1 MEGHPQLSGRLADF
15 SSVPGYAYQPHKLTA
30 YSLGVPRAMCQHA
43 EEHSCPKS
51 VHTISGS
58 MFRFRGDESPPLAR
72 LRGDETS
79 PLVRSRGDESP
90 PLART
95 HGGHF
100 VFPAPFRQGS
110 SGQLKDFQRLLGLR
124 AADSAVCHL
133 GLSHM
138 RPLQLWLESRVP
150 WTAWTSGCLCIAVT
164 RGGIEALTQPR
175 SLQPGSSP
183 VLGSVVRGGH
193 DGCIDS
199 RLGSSVRGNASFWTV
214 VGI

>member
-1 MEGHPQLSGRLADF
+1 
-15 SSVPGYAYQPHKLTA
+15 
-30 YSLGVPRAMCQHA
+30 MCQHA
-43 EEHSCPKS
+43 EEHSRPKS
-51 VHTISGS
+51 FHNISGS
-58 MFRFRGDESPPLAR
+58 MFRLRGDESPPLAR
-72 LRGDETS
+72 SRGDES
-79 PLVRSRGDESP
+79 PPLVRSRGDESP
-90 PLART
+90 PLVRSRGDENPPLARSR
-95 HGGHF
+95 GGHF

-110 SGQLKDFQRLLGLR
+110 SGQLNDFQRLLGLR

-138 RPLQLWLESRVP
+138 RLLQLWLESRVP

-164 RGGIEALTQPR
+164 RGGIEALMQPR

-183 VLGSVVRGGH
+183 VLGSVARGGH

-199 RLGSSVRGNASFWTV
+199 RLGSSVRGNASFWIV